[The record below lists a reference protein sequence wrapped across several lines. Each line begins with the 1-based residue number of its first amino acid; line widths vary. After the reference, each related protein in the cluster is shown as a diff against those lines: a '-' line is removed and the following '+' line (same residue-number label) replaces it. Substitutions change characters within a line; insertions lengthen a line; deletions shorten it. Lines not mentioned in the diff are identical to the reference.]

1 MTIGPC
7 SLEICHM
14 PTCKKSHLETD
25 RSGQCTQRS
34 TVALILHVQVH
45 PHHCTSHSTCTVYQ
59 SLFWS
64 GGMLDHTV
72 IS

>member
-34 TVALILHVQVH
+34 TVAL
-45 PHHCTSHSTCTVYQ
+45 T
-59 SLFWS
+59 
-64 GGMLDHTV
+64 
-72 IS
+72 